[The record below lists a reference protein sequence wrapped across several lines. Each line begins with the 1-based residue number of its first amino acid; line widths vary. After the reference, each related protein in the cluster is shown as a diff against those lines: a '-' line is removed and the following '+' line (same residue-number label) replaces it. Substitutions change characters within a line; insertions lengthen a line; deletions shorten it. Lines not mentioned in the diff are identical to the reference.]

1 MVSTIFPGTVF
12 HAQSIGRYEDTEMGP
27 LLYLILIACL
37 AAFIQGLTGFG
48 VGIFTILFLP
58 YVFSYQASVAIT
70 AFCAVVMSCVL
81 LFNTR
86 EHVEIKKILPVVI
99 PIVIIQIISTY
110 FLFVLDDAMLTII
123 LVFILLFFA
132 GLFYISE
139 KGWQIKASFPN
150 SILAGC
156 VTGVCNM
163 LGVSGPPLGYYYH
176 SIFKDNIRYL
186 ANLQATLLITLTVL
200 LVQHIIQGSMTLEV
214 FIYSAIASVVC
225 VVFLLGAL
233 RIFKKLDRNRLT
245 KIIIVFLIVMAF
257 LKFAEY
263 YL

>member
-1 MVSTIFPGTVF
+1 MMLCS
-12 HAQSIGRYEDTEMGP
+12 Q
-27 LLYLILIACL
+27 LYW
-37 AAFIQGLTGFG
+37 
-48 VGIFTILFLP
+48 
-58 YVFSYQASVAIT
+58 FS
-70 AFCAVVMSCVL
+70 SC
-81 LFNTR
+81 
-86 EHVEIKKILPVVI
+86 
-99 PIVIIQIISTY
+99 
-110 FLFVLDDAMLTII
+110 
-123 LVFILLFFA
+123 FFA

-139 KGWQIKASFPN
+139 KGWQISFSPN